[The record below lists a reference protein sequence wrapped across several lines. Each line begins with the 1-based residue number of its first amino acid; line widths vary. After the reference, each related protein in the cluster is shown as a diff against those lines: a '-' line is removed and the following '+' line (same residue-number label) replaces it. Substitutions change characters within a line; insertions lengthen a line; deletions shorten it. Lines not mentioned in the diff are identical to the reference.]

1 MMTARRR
8 FVSWFLGTSAGALVA
23 MIVYPVVRF
32 MTPPRVPEATTRE
45 VEAGTTQ
52 DRELIDKA
60 FKIVRFGAE
69 PVILIHPADSDFR
82 AFSAVCT
89 HLSCIVEFR
98 KDKGVIWCN
107 CHSGVYDLNGKNIG
121 GPPPRPL
128 APYRVNLV
136 SKDPS
141 QPATIVVS
149 KI

>member
-8 FVSWFLGTSAGALVA
+8 FVNWFFGTSAGALVA
-23 MIVYPVVRF
+23 MIVFPVVRF
-32 MTPPRVPEATTRE
+32 MTPPRVSEATTRE

-60 FKIVRFGAE
+60 FKIVRFGSD
-69 PVILIHPADSDFR
+69 PVILIHPAESDFR

-107 CHSGVYDLNGKNIG
+107 CHNGVYDLNGRNIG

-149 KI
+149 RI